1 MPMLDERKTAI
12 LMAVVQ
18 EYIATAQPVGSSHIA
33 QVSGIKVSPATV
45 RNDMASLEQ
54 DGYLAQPHTSAGRVP
69 TDKGYRLFVDQIAPQ
84 GGVDDQ
90 TRQQVGTFFDSTHGR
105 LEELLQNTTH
115 LLADLTKYAAVAVG
129 PKAEVAVMRSVQV
142 VGLSASNAT
151 VVVVLSNGSVES
163 STIELP
169 DGAGQNH
176 LGAATVHLSN
186 ALVGKSMSGEINVIA
201 TGEDLVDAICKRA
214 MDSIVS
220 HATDQPV
227 YMGGASAM
235 ARAFDAVDT
244 VRAILGTLEQQYVV
258 VSLVR
263 DVLGRGLSV
272 AIGGEHGVEPL
283 AACSVI
289 VAPVVADGE
298 HIGTVGVL
306 GPTRMNYPKA
316 MATVG
321 VVSDELGRR
330 LSES

>member
-1 MPMLDERKTAI
+1 MLDERKLAV

-18 EYIATAQPVGSSHIA
+18 EYISTAQPVGSTHIS
-33 QVSGIKVSPATV
+33 QLTGIKVSSATI
-45 RNDMASLEQ
+45 RNDMAALEQ
-54 DGYLAQPHTSAGRVP
+54 EGYLAQPHTSSGRVP
-69 TDKGYRLFVDQIAPQ
+69 TDKGYRLFVDQITPQ
-84 GGVDDQ
+84 GGLDTA
-90 TRQQVGTFFDSTHGR
+90 TRQQVGSFFNSAHGR
-105 LEELLQNTTH
+105 LEEMLQSTTH
-115 LLADLTKYAAVAVG
+115 LLADLTKYAAVVVG
-129 PKAEVAVMRSVQV
+129 PKAEAAVVRSVQV
-142 VGLSASNAT
+142 VGLSALNAT
-151 VVVVLSNGSVES
+151 VVAVLSNGAIES

-169 DGAGQNH
+169 ESVSDAH

-186 ALVGKSMSGEINVIA
+186 ALVGKSLATSAAMVR
-201 TGEDLVDAICKRA
+201 TGEAIIDQVCERA
-214 MDSIVS
+214 MQAIVA
-220 HATDQPV
+220 HADDQSV
-227 YMGGASAM
+227 FMGGASTM

-244 VRAILGTLEQQYVV
+244 VRAILGTLEQQYIV

-263 DVLGRGLSV
+263 DVLDRGLSV

-283 AACSVI
+283 VACSVI

-298 HIGTVGVL
+298 HLGTVGVL